1 MHQGPAFVKG
11 AGTFP
16 LLISNQLNLY
26 IMSQLVNATRQYD
39 STTANGAITH
49 STSLNYCLDLFFLAG
64 ASRRMSESDIILAF
78 DRARAQNKNL
88 AYKILFWARDARGG
102 AGEKRFFQVV
112 MKHISKIDS
121 YDYDQLAIHIP
132 EFGYWKDIFS
142 IENPNENNLNWLMT
156 QLNESPNANL
166 LAKWFPRKGKWF
178 VAMHQYLKMTP
189 KEFRKKLVSM
199 TKVVETQMCANEWSE
214 INYSQVPSVAMNKY
228 RKAYFSRDGKRY
240 AEYIADV
247 QAGKQKINA
256 SVLFPHQLYQ
266 AIENGERADAVEAQW
281 NALPNYMEG
290 STERI
295 IPVCDVS
302 GSMDGLPMDVSIS
315 LGIYISERNEGIFKD
330 AFLTF
335 SEKPQ
340 MNYLKG
346 SLYEKIRQLQ
356 RADWGMSTNLQATFD
371 LILNS
376 AIRESLPESEMPTKL
391 LIISDM
397 EFNEADREGTNL
409 DAIRAKYSRSGY
421 KMPEIVFWNVNGRL
435 GNVPAHSKDQGIGL
449 VSGFSPSVL
458 KSILQ
463 GEIYSPEQ
471 LMLDT
476 IDTARYSCIRTE

>member
-1 MHQGPAFVKG
+1 
-11 AGTFP
+11 
-16 LLISNQLNLY
+16 
-26 IMSQLVNATRQYD
+26 MSKLVNATRQYD
-39 STTANGAITH
+39 AVTANGAVTH

-64 ASRRMSESDIILAF
+64 ASRWMSESDIILAF
-78 DRARAQNKNL
+78 DRAHAQNKNL

-102 AGEKRFFQVV
+102 AGEKRFFQIV
-112 MKHISKIDS
+112 MEHISKE
-121 YDYDQLAIHIP
+121 YPYEYDQLAIYIP
-132 EFGYWKDIFS
+132 EFGYWKDVFK
-142 IENPNENNLNWLMT
+142 IENPNKNNLNWLAT
-156 QLNESPNANL
+156 QLDESPNANL

-199 TKVVETQMCANEWSE
+199 TKVVETQMCANEWDE
-214 INYSQVPSVAMNKY
+214 INYSQVPSIAMNKH
-228 RKAYFSRDGKRY
+228 RNAFFNRDGQRY

-266 AIENGERADAVEAQW
+266 AIQNGDNADAVEAQW

-302 GSMDGLPMDVSIS
+302 GSMEGLPMDVSIS

-335 SEKPQ
+335 SESPE
-340 MNYLKG
+340 MNYLSG
-346 SLYEKIRQLQ
+346 SLSQRMRQLQ

-376 AIRESLPESEMPTKL
+376 AVRESLPEDEMPTKI

-397 EFNEADREGTNL
+397 EFNSACRGGSNL
-409 DAIRAKYSRSGY
+409 DSIRAKYSDAGY

-435 GNVPAHSKDQGIGL
+435 GNVPASAKDSGIGL
-449 VSGFSPSVL
+449 VSGFSPSIL
-458 KSILQ
+458 KSVLQ
-463 GEIYSPEQ
+463 GVIYTPEQ

-476 IDTARYSCIRTE
+476 VDTARYSCIGTE

>member
-1 MHQGPAFVKG
+1 
-11 AGTFP
+11 
-16 LLISNQLNLY
+16 
-26 IMSQLVNATRQYD
+26 MSGLVNATRQYN

-64 ASRRMSESDIILAF
+64 ASRYMSESDILIAF
-78 DRARAQNKNL
+78 NRACAENKNL

-112 MKHISKIDS
+112 MQHMSRFNT
-121 YDYDQLAIHIP
+121 YDYDQLAIYIP
-132 EFGYWKDIFS
+132 EFGYWKDIFK
-142 IENPNENNLNWLMT
+142 IEKPNKNNLNWLST
-156 QLNESPNANL
+156 QLEESPNANL
-166 LAKWFPRKGKWF
+166 LAKWFPRKGEWF
-178 VAMHQYLKMTP
+178 VAMHKYLNITP

-214 INYSQVPSVAMNKY
+214 INYSQVPSVAMNKH
-228 RKAYFSRDGKRY
+228 RKSFFNRDGKRY
-240 AEYIADV
+240 GEYIADV

-266 AIENGERADAVEAQW
+266 AICNGDDAAAVEAQW

-295 IPVCDVS
+295 LPVCDVS
-302 GSMDGLPMDVSIS
+302 GSMEGLPMDVSIS
-315 LGIYISERNEGIFKD
+315 LGIYISQRNEGIFKD

-335 SEKPQ
+335 SETPE

-346 SLYEKIRQLQ
+346 NLYQKMLQLKK
-356 RADWGMSTNLQATFD
+356 ANWGYSTNLQATFD
-371 LILNS
+371 LILDS

-397 EFNEADREGTNL
+397 EFNDADQNRTNL
-409 DAIRAKYSRSGY
+409 DAIRAKYSESGY

-435 GNVPAHSKDQGIGL
+435 GNVPASAKDSGIGL
-449 VSGFSPSVL
+449 VSGFSPSIL
-458 KSILQ
+458 KSVLQ

-476 IDTARYSCIRTE
+476 VDTARYSCIETE

>member
-1 MHQGPAFVKG
+1 M
-11 AGTFP
+11 
-16 LLISNQLNLY
+16 
-26 IMSQLVNATRQYD
+26 
-39 STTANGAITH
+39 
-49 STSLNYCLDLFFLAG
+49 
-64 ASRRMSESDIILAF
+64 E
-78 DRARAQNKNL
+78 
-88 AYKILFWARDARGG
+88 
-102 AGEKRFFQVV
+102 
-112 MKHISKIDS
+112 HISKIDA
-121 YDYDQLAIHIP
+121 YDYDQLAIYIP
-132 EFGYWKDIFS
+132 EFGYWKDVFK
-142 IENPNENNLNWLMT
+142 IENPNENNLNWLKT
-156 QLNESPNANL
+156 QLEESPNANL

-214 INYSQVPSVAMNKY
+214 INYSQVPSIAMNKY
-228 RKAYFSRDGKRY
+228 RNAFFNRDGQRY

-247 QAGKQKINA
+247 QDGKQKINA

-266 AIENGERADAVEAQW
+266 AIQNGDNASAVEAQW
-281 NALPNYMEG
+281 NALPNYMAD

-302 GSMDGLPMDVSIS
+302 GSMLGLPMDVSVS

-335 SEKPQ
+335 SQNPQ
-340 MNYLKG
+340 MNYLSG
-346 SLYEKIRQLQ
+346 TLSERMRQLR
-356 RADWGMSTNLQATFD
+356 RANWGMSTNLQATFD

-376 AIRESLPESEMPTKL
+376 AVRESLPEDEMPTKL

-397 EFNEADREGTNL
+397 EFNEATSHRDTNL
-409 DAIRAKYSRSGY
+409 DSIRAKYSDAGY

-435 GNVPAHSKDQGIGL
+435 GNVPASAKDSGIGL
-449 VSGFSPSVL
+449 VSGFSPSIL
-458 KSILQ
+458 KSVLQ

-476 IDTARYSCIRTE
+476 VDTARYSCIGTE

>member
-1 MHQGPAFVKG
+1 
-11 AGTFP
+11 
-16 LLISNQLNLY
+16 
-26 IMSQLVNATRQYD
+26 
-39 STTANGAITH
+39 
-49 STSLNYCLDLFFLAG
+49 
-64 ASRRMSESDIILAF
+64 
-78 DRARAQNKNL
+78 
-88 AYKILFWARDARGG
+88 
-102 AGEKRFFQVV
+102 
-112 MKHISKIDS
+112 
-121 YDYDQLAIHIP
+121 
-132 EFGYWKDIFS
+132 
-142 IENPNENNLNWLMT
+142 
-156 QLNESPNANL
+156 
-166 LAKWFPRKGKWF
+166 
-178 VAMHQYLKMTP
+178 
-189 KEFRKKLVSM
+189 LVSM

-214 INYSQVPSVAMNKY
+214 INYSQVPSVAMNKH
-228 RKAYFSRDGKRY
+228 RNAFFNRDGQRY

-266 AIENGERADAVEAQW
+266 AIQNGENADAVEAQW

-302 GSMDGLPMDVSIS
+302 GSMEGLPMDVSIS

-335 SEKPQ
+335 SERPE

-346 SLYEKIRQLQ
+346 SLSERMRQLQ

-376 AIRESLPESEMPTKL
+376 AVRESLPEDEMPTKI

-397 EFNEADREGTNL
+397 EFNSACRGGSNL
-409 DAIRAKYSRSGY
+409 DSIKAKYSDAGY

-435 GNVPAHSKDQGIGL
+435 GNVPASAKDSGIGL
-449 VSGFSPSVL
+449 VSGFSPSIL
-458 KSILQ
+458 KSVLQ

-476 IDTARYSCIRTE
+476 VDTARYSCIGTE

>member
-1 MHQGPAFVKG
+1 
-11 AGTFP
+11 
-16 LLISNQLNLY
+16 
-26 IMSQLVNATRQYD
+26 MSRLVNATRQYD
-39 STTANGAITH
+39 SLTANGAITH

-64 ASRRMSESDIILAF
+64 ASRNMRESDIILAF
-78 DRARAQNKNL
+78 DRAHAQNKNL

-102 AGEKRFFQVV
+102 AGEKRFFQIV
-112 MKHISKIDS
+112 MEHISKE
-121 YDYDQLAIHIP
+121 YPYEYDQLAIYIP
-132 EFGYWKDIFS
+132 EFGYWKDVFK
-142 IENPNENNLNWLMT
+142 IEEPNENNLNWLKT
-156 QLNESPNANL
+156 QLEESPNANL

-214 INYSQVPSVAMNKY
+214 INYSQVPSIAMNKH
-228 RKAYFSRDGKRY
+228 RNAFFNRDGQRY
-240 AEYIADV
+240 AEYISDV
-247 QAGKQKINA
+247 QDGKQKINA

-266 AIENGERADAVEAQW
+266 AIQKGENANAVEAQW

-302 GSMDGLPMDVSIS
+302 GSMEGLPMDVSIS
-315 LGIYISERNEGIFKD
+315 LGIYISERNEDIFKD

-335 SEKPQ
+335 SERPQ
-340 MNYLKG
+340 MNYLSG
-346 SLYEKIRQLQ
+346 SLSERMRQLQ

-376 AIRESLPESEMPTKL
+376 AVRESLPEDEMPTKI

-397 EFNEADREGTNL
+397 EFNSACRGGSNL
-409 DAIRAKYSRSGY
+409 DSIRAKYSDAGY

-435 GNVPAHSKDQGIGL
+435 GNVPASAQDSGIGL
-449 VSGFSPSVL
+449 VSGFSPSIL
-458 KSILQ
+458 KSVLQ
-463 GEIYSPEQ
+463 GVIYTPEQ

-476 IDTARYSCIRTE
+476 VDTARYSCIGVE